1 MTNKYK
7 KVAVL
12 VTNTFAHKMGEYID
26 ITKEQLGDLRRGSC
40 GIAVMRL
47 KGENVLSIK
56 DALLSNI
63 KVFIKNSI
71 YIFILALDSPQE
83 VDKVSDLIKGKEY
96 EEMIFFVDKIFV
108 GTIIKLPVREKVR
121 ILPYIERLPSIKDI
135 QLFN

>member
-1 MTNKYK
+1 MTNEHK
-7 KVAVL
+7 KVAIL
-12 VTNTFAHKMGEYID
+12 VTNTFAHNMGEYID

-63 KVFIKNSI
+63 GVFTKHSI
-71 YIFILALDSPQE
+71 YIFVLALDSPQE
-83 VDKVSDLIKGKEY
+83 VDKMSELIKREEY
-96 EEMIFFVDKIFV
+96 EEIIFFIDQIFV
-108 GTIIKLPVREKVR
+108 GTLIKLPVREKVK
-121 ILPYIERLPSIKDI
+121 ILPYIERLPSIKDV